1 MEESTDFIEDQMS
14 KVKLEMEESL
24 NKSRLSQQKL
34 ESDLVVTKQKLL
46 EVQAQLDLAEK
57 ELEKKFSQT
66 AAYTNMKKMLSTKND
81 QIKEL
86 RTALATW
93 VAASS
98 ARKPRASFCTLPLL
112 PASLDFEFFVF
123 FFLCTRCC
131 TQERR
136 HMLRTCHKL
145 YRSCTLV
152 DLVLLSVS
160 ALPFVPVEFRL
171 KILNKCFCSFW
182 GRRVPV
188 VHWENRPRV
197 LIRDCEH
204 ISF

>member
-1 MEESTDFIEDQMS
+1 MEESTEFIEDQMS

-86 RTALATW
+86 RTALAT
-93 VAASS
+93 
-98 ARKPRASFCTLPLL
+98 
-112 PASLDFEFFVF
+112 
-123 FFLCTRCC
+123 
-131 TQERR
+131 
-136 HMLRTCHKL
+136 
-145 YRSCTLV
+145 
-152 DLVLLSVS
+152 
-160 ALPFVPVEFRL
+160 
-171 KILNKCFCSFW
+171 
-182 GRRVPV
+182 
-188 VHWENRPRV
+188 
-197 LIRDCEH
+197 
-204 ISF
+204 